1 MLIERQKNQARH
13 AVKEGAKEE
22 AAAAASALGGDEVK
36 KAFEATY

>member
-22 AAAAASALGGDEVK
+22 AAAAASALGGDEVQ